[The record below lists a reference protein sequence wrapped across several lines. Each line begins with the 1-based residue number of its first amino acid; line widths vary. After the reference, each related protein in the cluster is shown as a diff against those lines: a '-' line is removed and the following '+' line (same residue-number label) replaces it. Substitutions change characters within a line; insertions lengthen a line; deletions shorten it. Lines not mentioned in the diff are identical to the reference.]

1 MASKLTD
8 NIVAG
13 DMIIVEEL
21 SKHLKY
27 TKTERM
33 FLKRLIKKG
42 AIAVESLLEEA
53 ISKVGNVK
61 RSIIDG
67 QDFIDKSD
75 AKKVVVHT
83 HNYLQIKTRRGMIGN
98 IANKNG
104 KLRVM
109 MADAF
114 TGELFYFIIPRKE
127 CSGKTTLELTFNQRG
142 GAPQS
147 FNGKN
152 TLCWRVWNKYRVNSF
167 KELCL

>member
-13 DMIIVEEL
+13 DMLIVEEL

-83 HNYLQIKTRRGMIGN
+83 HNHGQQKARRGMIGN

-127 CSGKTTLELTFNQRG
+127 CSGKGTLEVVFNQRG
-142 GAPQS
+142 GAPQR

-152 TLCWRVWNKYRVNSF
+152 TICWRVWNKYRVNSF
-167 KELCL
+167 KELCQ